1 MLTQHQ
7 AVDFLLER
15 RLLRPAQVVAGSL
28 VVEDISRRN
37 CNFRVLADPGPSYLI
52 KQGPEPAGYGTLH
65 HEALV
70 YRVLEP
76 HYGQHMPRLHGYD
89 AGHRALTL
97 EYLPGSETVRDARR
111 RSHAASTRV
120 ASTLGAALAELHE
133 LPTETAF
140 LAKALHPEAT
150 PAWGSSIH
158 RPWLSMLAGMSEG
171 NLAMI
176 ELVQGDRQFGW
187 LLDEVRGDWRDD
199 AVIHGDLRW
208 DNLLL
213 CPPPDGTRR
222 TRLKLIDWELARV
235 GDAAWDVGAVFGD
248 HLQDWVNT
256 IPPLA
261 EATPSELAALA
272 RHPIDHA
279 HRATQSF
286 WDRYR
291 RARSLG
297 VTTSTLMLHRA
308 VRFAAVRLVQ
318 GAYEQ
323 AQSKSRLTS
332 SMVLMLQLSFNMLVR
347 PLEAATALLGIRDQ

>member
-7 AVDFLLER
+7 AVEYLLDR
-15 RLLRPAQVVAGSL
+15 SLLRPTQVVAGSL
-28 VVEDISRRN
+28 VVEDMSRRN

-52 KQGPEPAGYGTLH
+52 KQGPEAVGYGTLH

-70 YRVLEP
+70 YRMLEP
-76 HYGQHMPRLHGYD
+76 HYGRHMPRSHGYD

-97 EYLPGSETVRDARR
+97 EYLPDSETVRDTRR
-111 RSHAASTRV
+111 RRRAASSRV
-120 ASTLGAALAELHE
+120 AWALGAALAELHE
-133 LPTETAF
+133 LPMETF
-140 LAKALHPEAT
+140 PTRPLHPEAT

-158 RPWLSMLAGMSEG
+158 RPWLSMLADMSEG

-176 ELVQGDRQFGW
+176 ELVQGDQQFSW

-222 TRLKLIDWELARV
+222 TRLKLVDWELARV

-261 EATPSELAALA
+261 DTNPSELATFA

-286 WDRYR
+286 WDSYR
-291 RARSLG
+291 RDRRLG
-297 VTTSTLMLHRA
+297 VTASTLMLHRA

-323 AQSKSRLTS
+323 AQSKPRLTS
-332 SMVLMLQLSFNMLVR
+332 SMVLMLQLSLNMLVR
-347 PLEAATALLGIRDQ
+347 PLEAASALLGIGDQ